1 MCGILVVMSPTGEI
15 RISKKFGK
23 RIRSIR
29 EMAYK
34 QVKKNFN
41 LKQII
46 LSVCEIFIFEII
58 ARCVEMPLA
67 K

>member
-1 MCGILVVMSPTGEI
+1 MCGILVVMSPTGGI

-34 QVKKNFN
+34 QVSQNKKK
-41 LKQII
+41 LQ
-46 LSVCEIFIFEII
+46 FETNYFD
-58 ARCVEMPLA
+58 
-67 K
+67 

>member
-34 QVKKNFN
+34 QVSQNKKTS
-41 LKQII
+41 I
-46 LSVCEIFIFEII
+46 
-58 ARCVEMPLA
+58 
-67 K
+67 